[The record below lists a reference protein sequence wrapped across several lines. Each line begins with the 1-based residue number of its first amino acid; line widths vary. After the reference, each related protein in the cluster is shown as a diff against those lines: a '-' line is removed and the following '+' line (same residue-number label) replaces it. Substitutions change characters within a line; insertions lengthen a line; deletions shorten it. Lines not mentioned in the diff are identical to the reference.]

1 MYLPASSHSLPD
13 LAIKQN
19 PSDNT
24 EPTTSSTLDTS
35 SNMRSTALLT
45 VLSLATGSYAW
56 AQAGNGEWI
65 ANMNIY
71 DVTNSPF
78 TSQ

>member
-1 MYLPASSHSLPD
+1 MYLPASSHSSFRHQ
-13 LAIKQN
+13 IHH
-19 PSDNT
+19 SS
-24 EPTTSSTLDTS
+24 TTSSLPTYSTPNNPS
-35 SNMRSTALLT
+35 SMRSTALLT